1 MIDEMA
7 SVIIKKAS
15 EKYPHIANPTVM
27 KAKITSIK
35 KTSKEYKLH
44 YRLKD
49 VSSGEEKDYEATCN
63 YYLYGIQVIDS
74 QGTVLS
80 SYPAI
85 PNVESRVEYE
95 IGNTVVVAFTGEGFD
110 AVIVGG

>member
-1 MIDEMA
+1 MIDELA
-7 SVIIKKAS
+7 GAIIKRTS
-15 EKYPHIANPTVM
+15 ERYPHIANPTVM

-35 KTSKEYKLH
+35 KMSKEYKQH

-49 VSSGEEKDYEATCN
+49 ISSGEEKDYEITCN
-63 YYLYGIQVIDS
+63 YYLYGIRVIDS
-74 QGTVLS
+74 SGTVLS

-85 PNVESRVEYE
+85 PNIESRQEYE
-95 IGNTVVVAFTGEGFD
+95 IGNIVAIAFTGEGSD

>member
-1 MIDEMA
+1 MIDQLT
-7 SVIIKKAS
+7 SVIIKKTS

-27 KAKITSIK
+27 KAKINSVK

-49 VSSGEEKDYEATCN
+49 VSSGEEKDYEVTCN
-63 YYLYGIQVIDS
+63 YYLYGIRVIDS

-80 SYPAI
+80 KYPAI

-95 IGNTVVVAFTGEGFD
+95 IGDTVIVAFTGEGSD